1 MKNCYY
7 LFILFVFACS
17 LKVNNVQLNEEFK
30 KSISDTA
37 EIIATQFKDEG
48 IDSPNVTIWND
59 LSYKNVFMI
68 NDRIYFDFEPV
79 QYVLNNSKT
88 KSRSE
93 YKYSISLDKNYI
105 KQIFKSHKVTYSGQ
119 NRLVIWE

>member
-7 LFILFVFACS
+7 LFILLVFACS
-17 LKVNNVQLNEEFK
+17 PKVNNVQLNEEFK
-30 KSISDTA
+30 KSILDTP

-48 IDSPNVTIWND
+48 IDSPNVIIWND
-59 LSYKNVFMI
+59 PMYKNAFMI
-68 NDRIYFDFEPV
+68 NDLIYFDFEPV
-79 QYVLNNSKT
+79 QHALNNSKT

-105 KQIFKSHKVTYSGQ
+105 KQIFELHKVTYSGQ